1 MNTGFEQVEISEL
14 WKMGKDAADQYKRT
28 NDLFYRDILS
38 KINAEIEGRSLGQE
52 MFRVETDVKT
62 DVPMAGPTRD
72 TTAKRLRSIE
82 AAEEAAA
89 QAESARSARRGWL
102 RGDPLGDISRA
113 SSTLTQPR
121 VLQGAGALAAE
132 MGPLWLGRHLMKAPG
147 APQAMGAWLTGT
159 AAPTAAFYGG
169 AAAHKV
175 GQWLHPEHKEATPGW
190 GTISDNPLDLFTS
203 GTGAAGAG
211 ETEFKYAGLGQV
223 VGQLMRGAG
232 NAAGAKLLNI
242 KQNRM
247 GLGGRRY
254 PPLTPADQKLA
265 DHFMEQA
272 ERAGVGDIMP
282 TGPFAELS
290 GATTTSAIYGALQ
303 KLPWIRSAAA
313 KASEKAAKKAE
324 ELFLGSLLRHA
335 PDGGSQY
342 ELSERLFEAVRNFS
356 HRQLKGI
363 DDLYK
368 AAWGGAERLAGTT
381 SPVRAHGIIDT
392 ANEILR
398 GTGVRTIVDGVP
410 GRMSADITE
419 DVLKTVKNYSIVQ
432 PKLTLKEIKD
442 LHFDIRGKLENLK
455 PSDAGFKELRQL
467 DEAVTAA
474 RDDFIQRAD
483 SLYGEGATNVIGGA
497 FKSAD
502 DTYRTFSDLL
512 KTPQARWMQQ
522 AEGNIFQSRYARA
535 FPITSSR
542 TGAADGARIQRTA
555 EGAFSAGGEKQID
568 QLLDSA
574 MLLDS
579 PDFVKGIRNI
589 IDDPKTWNEIVR
601 GRLTKAVQDAIGDPV
616 LSQTLLDPRKFNP
629 ARFYKSLGL
638 HEGDDVLEEFL
649 KGTGHS
655 VKDVKAF
662 AEVSALLPRD
672 DSMGQMMLR
681 RVMLGGTK
689 GVTSL
694 SPLALIVSAAAGGAA
709 VGGAGGF
716 ISFTA
721 AVATLVG
728 MKKFVNVLSRPDL
741 LKRFTTYGRSEAAWR
756 AGKLSNNAR
765 KAQYAT
771 FLHTIGEA
779 LAPDDKEEQRAF
791 TSNMMDLVVAG
802 SGLIPD
808 VFSPASYGEEG
819 KVFSWMRREGET
831 PVPMEHLTRDALD
844 ELWKIYQPR

>member
-1 MNTGFEQVEISEL
+1 MNTGFEQIEISEL
-14 WKMGKDAADQYKRT
+14 WKMGKDAADQYTRT

-38 KINAEIEGRSLGQE
+38 KINAEIESRPLGSE

-62 DVPMAGPTRD
+62 DVPTVGPSRD
-72 TTAKRLRSIE
+72 TTARRLESIE
-82 AAEEAAA
+82 AAEDAAA
-89 QAESARSARRGWL
+89 QAQSDRFARRGVA
-102 RGDPLGDISRA
+102 RSDIVGNILRA
-113 SSTLTQPR
+113 SNIVTQPN
-121 VLQGAGALAAE
+121 VLAPAGALAFE

-147 APQAMGAWLTGT
+147 APQAMGAWLTGI
-159 AAPTAAFYGG
+159 AAPTAAYWGG
-169 AAAHKV
+169 AAGHKL
-175 GQWLHPEHKEATPGW
+175 GQLIHPDHEEATPGM

-211 ETEFKYAGLGQV
+211 ETEFKYALGGQV
-223 VGQLMRGAG
+223 IGQLMRGAG
-232 NAAGAKLLNI
+232 NAGAATLLNV
-242 KQNRM
+242 KQNKM

-265 DHFMEQA
+265 DHFREQA
-272 ERAGVGDIMP
+272 ELAGVGDIMP

-303 KLPWIRSAAA
+303 KLPWIRSGAA

-335 PDGGSQY
+335 PDAGSQY

-381 SPVRAHGIIDT
+381 SPVRARGIIDT

-410 GRMSADITE
+410 GKMSADVPDE
-419 DVLKTVKNYSIVQ
+419 VLKIVNNYSSVQ
-432 PKLTLKEIKD
+432 PRLTLKEIRD
-442 LHFDIRGKLENLK
+442 LHFEIRGKLENVK
-455 PSDAGFKELRQL
+455 PSDSGFKELIQL

-474 RDDFIQRAD
+474 REDFIQRAD
-483 SLYGEGATNVIGGA
+483 SLYGEGATDVIGGA

-512 KTPQARWMQQ
+512 KTPQARWMQT

-535 FPITSSR
+535 FDIKSSR
-542 TGAADGARIQRTA
+542 TGAAGGTPIQRTA
-555 EGAFSAGGEKQID
+555 EGAFPAGGEKQID

-589 IDDPKTWNEIVR
+589 IDDPKTWNLIVR
-601 GRLTKAVQDAIGDPV
+601 NRLEKAVRVAIGEPV

-629 ARFYKSLGL
+629 ARFYESLGL
-638 HEGDDVLEEFL
+638 HEGDEVLEEFL

-655 VKDVKAF
+655 VKNIKAF
-662 AEVSALLPRD
+662 AEVSALLPRND
-672 DSMGQMMLR
+672 AMGQMMLR
-681 RVMLGGTK
+681 RVMLGGAK

-694 SPLALIVSAAAGGAA
+694 SPLALIASAAAGGAA

-716 ISFTA
+716 LSFTA

-728 MKKFVNVLSRPDL
+728 MKKFINVLSRPDL
-741 LKRFTTYGRSEAAWR
+741 LKRFTTYGSSEAAWR

-791 TSNMMDLVVAG
+791 TNSMMNIIVET
-802 SGLIPD
+802 SGYIPD
-808 VFSPASYGEEG
+808 VFSPASYGEDG

-831 PVPMEHLTRDALD
+831 PVPIEHLTRDALD
-844 ELWKIYQPR
+844 ELWNIYQPR